1 MTATTTSSGAPAPRK
16 KRSIMDVVR
25 ALRQRKMLVMLAL
38 GFSSGLP
45 FMLFGNTLGFWLAEG
60 NVKLA
65 TIGFLSWTGFMFT
78 FKFIW
83 GAIVDRVPLPG
94 GLGRRRSWMIVTQVL
109 VALGLIGMAA
119 TGPANIPALAGAAV
133 LVAFGGAMQD
143 TVIDAWR
150 IEIADHPDELGL
162 LTAAYTLGYRIAL
175 FATEALILI
184 IATAVGWP
192 VSYVIFAALMV
203 VGVIA
208 ALFGGEPSRTLER
221 PNASTGPES
230 MAMNVV
236 NAVVGPIVAF
246 FKAHGVAA
254 ALLALLTITL
264 YHLCDYMRGPLSGPY
279 YLSLGIDKPTI
290 AAVRGAIGIPLT
302 LIGVSLGGIAS
313 VRFGNV
319 PTLLM
324 GAVIQPIGVGAFA
337 LLAAHGG
344 DFTVI
349 HLGDFNIT
357 AFELIMGFD
366 AASIGFSGLAL
377 IGFMSSLTNIGFTA
391 TQYALMTSAMATSGK
406 FLKGFSGAIV
416 QGLQDSGHSKL
427 EAYQMFYIGSALIGI
442 PAIVACVVLV
452 TLTRRRARREAAQ
465 ASVAE
470 APA

>member
-1 MTATTTSSGAPAPRK
+1 MTATAAPAPRK
-16 KRSIMDVVR
+16 KRSFMDVIR

-60 NVKLA
+60 HVKLA
-65 TIGFLSWTGFMFT
+65 TITFLSWAGFMFT
-78 FKFIW
+78 FKFVW
-83 GAIVDRVPLPG
+83 GAVVDRIPLPG
-94 GLGRRRSWMIVTQVL
+94 GLGRRRSWMIVTQVITAAGL
-109 VALGLIGMAA
+109 VGMAL
-119 TGPANIPALAGAAV
+119 TGPDHIPALAACAV
-133 LVAFGGAMQD
+133 LAAFGAAMQD

-162 LTAAYTLGYRIAL
+162 LTAVYTYGYRIAL
-175 FATEALILI
+175 FVSEALILV

-192 VSYVIFAALMV
+192 AAYLIMAGLMAL
-203 VGVIA
+203 GAIA
-208 ALFGGEPSRTLER
+208 AVFGGEPARTLER
-221 PNASTGPES
+221 PNAVSGPS
-230 MAMNVV
+230 SILVNIW

-246 FKAHGVAA
+246 FQAHGVAA

-290 AAVRGAIGIPLT
+290 AAVRGAIGIPMT
-302 LIGVSLGGIAS
+302 LVGVSLGGIAS

-319 PTLLM
+319 STLLI
-324 GAVIQPIGVGAFA
+324 GAVLQPIGVGAFA
-337 LLAAHGG
+337 LLASHGG
-344 DFTVI
+344 DFTLVQ
-349 HLGDFNIT
+349 LGSVQIS

-391 TQYALMTSAMATSGK
+391 TQYALMTSAMSVSGK
-406 FLKGFSGAIV
+406 FLKGFSGTIV
-416 QGLQDSGHSKL
+416 QGLQDGGHAKL

-442 PAIVACVVLV
+442 PAIVACLVLV
-452 TLTRRRARREAAQ
+452 SLTRRRARREAAE
-465 ASVAE
+465 ASVAG